1 MYIFLYSE
9 MKNGADWNMWN
20 GAGGGVQLQNTVSG
34 VFRPFDQTE
43 ADDSEGEEED
53 DFQMLSFKEI
63 RSTSAGGKTFL
74 KRMKQKGIKGV
85 RVFLSANIKS
95 MKCIM
100 FGTLVSYLV
109 SSFMIH

>member
-1 MYIFLYSE
+1 

-34 VFRPFDQTE
+34 VFRPFDQTD

-74 KRMKQKGIKGV
+74 KRTKQKGIKGV
-85 RVFLSANIKS
+85 RVFFSANIKS
-95 MKCIM
+95 MKYIM

-109 SSFMIH
+109 SSFMIYIIH

>member
-20 GAGGGVQLQNTVSG
+20 GAGGGVQLQNPVSG

-74 KRMKQKGIKGV
+74 KRTKQKGIKGV
-85 RVFLSANIKS
+85 RVFFFISNHLDT
-95 MKCIM
+95 CI
-100 FGTLVSYLV
+100 
-109 SSFMIH
+109 

>member
-20 GAGGGVQLQNTVSG
+20 GAGGGVQLQNLVSG
-34 VFRPFDQTE
+34 VFRPFDQTD

-74 KRMKQKGIKGV
+74 KRTKQKGIKGV
-85 RVFLSANIKS
+85 RVF
-95 MKCIM
+95 
-100 FGTLVSYLV
+100 FQQTLNL
-109 SSFMIH
+109 